1 MSVFYFAW
9 VDYTTG
15 GVPAFG
21 PEHQVEDEKIVS
33 FKVEHKEGDAATC
46 SIDVRNPKVGLLA
59 PGRPLW
65 AYLSYDSGTGGVVP
79 LFLGRLVGVPTNILS
94 EVVTLQLTAKPLDFT
109 AQKFAMCETLKV
121 LPYYDPLFVDEKL
134 RPSVSTDGQQIGDAD
149 VVLEG
154 YSKLWHI
161 DRLSLELTVSDILLG
176 ESGVE
181 IFSDA
186 EVPYDS
192 VSIEIGQ
199 APLTSVHVSM
209 TADWS
214 QAATGQIDFGLR
226 WFQCPTGLS
235 IASSWPKTGQQL
247 AGGWSV
253 VEGYAIDTWN
263 VGGLQTFQK
272 QFHFENKAKKHT
284 VGDVMSTNLSWTEF
298 PIGGQVFISNVKTQS
313 GSVPS
318 AAVPL
323 SYFDDGTA
331 FDPYGGIDNPDAAQ
345 AATPMHVSYNQVVI
359 PSVLINTKL
368 VLGYNAGGKRNETA
382 DFTLI
387 ADLQSIVTLPDPTE
401 VVETLE
407 LNGTDVGLPIDDVI
421 PIEDTTRNAYFP
433 TDRGKLSL
441 EYGILRARAHMLMRA
456 RAVNLTW
463 DTTFDRAIQLSCRM
477 NAQLTDSRIPGG
489 VAQGKVIAYSFSA
502 DGDSGILT
510 GSVTVGCAIGHG
522 GTVTLSSGDPSWVES
537 GWVQSG
543 WQVYDNAISGSP
555 SGDVGYSI
563 PVLTEGPLITQLT
576 KDQVVV
582 LEEVR
587 DPDNA
592 DTGTDGFTDPVQVG
606 SDTDK
611 NGVTIRSYARFSIM
625 SYYLELLPVDNM
637 AFDNLY
643 DISVTVLNVPKM
655 IDLEAATTA

>member
-1 MSVFYFAW
+1 MSIFCFAW

-33 FKVEHKEGDAATC
+33 FKVEHKEGDCATC
-46 SIDVRNPKVGLLA
+46 SIDVRNPKIGLLA

-79 LFLGRLVGVPTNILS
+79 LFFGRLVGVPTNILS
-94 EVVTLQLTAKPLDFT
+94 EVVTLELTAKPLDFT
-109 AQKFAMCETLKV
+109 AQKFALAETLKV
-121 LPYYDPLFVDEKL
+121 LPWYDPLFIDPKL
-134 RPSVSTDGQQIGDAD
+134 RPYISTDGQQVGDAD
-149 VVLEG
+149 VVLEA

-161 DRLSLELTVSDILLG
+161 DRLSLVLTVSDILLG
-176 ESGVE
+176 EDGVE

-263 VGGLQTFQK
+263 VGGLQVFQK
-272 QFHFENKAKKHT
+272 QYHYENKAKQHN
-284 VGDVMSTNLSWTEF
+284 VGDVMSTNLSWSEF
-298 PIGGQVFISNVKTQS
+298 PIGGYTYYSNVKTQS
-313 GSVPS
+313 GSVP
-318 AAVPL
+318 AAAAPL

-331 FDPYGGIDNPDAAQ
+331 YNPYGGIENPDSAQ
-345 AATPMHVSYNQVVI
+345 AATPMHVSYNIVVI
-359 PSVLINTKL
+359 PFVLINTKL
-368 VLGYNAGGKRNETA
+368 ILGYNAGGKRNETA
-382 DFTLI
+382 DFNLI

-489 VAQGKVIAYSFSA
+489 VAQGKIISYSFSA

-522 GTVTLSSGDPSWVES
+522 GTVTLATGDPGWVES
-537 GWVQSG
+537 GWVRAAGRFMRMQCRGHRPVMSAIQS
-543 WQVYDNAISGSP
+543 
-555 SGDVGYSI
+555 
-563 PVLTEGPLITQLT
+563 
-576 KDQVVV
+576 
-582 LEEVR
+582 R
-587 DPDNA
+587 C
-592 DTGTDGFTDPVQVG
+592 
-606 SDTDK
+606 
-611 NGVTIRSYARFSIM
+611 
-625 SYYLELLPVDNM
+625 
-637 AFDNLY
+637 
-643 DISVTVLNVPKM
+643 
-655 IDLEAATTA
+655 